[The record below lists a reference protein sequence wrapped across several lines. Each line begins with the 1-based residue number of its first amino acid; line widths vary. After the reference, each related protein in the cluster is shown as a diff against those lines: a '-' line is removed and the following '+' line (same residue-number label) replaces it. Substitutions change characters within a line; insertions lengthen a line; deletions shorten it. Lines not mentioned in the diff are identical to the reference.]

1 MLVFMRVSVGFVR
14 LSGVQSLNADVSDEL
29 WVLSTTRMEWTLS
42 IAAGESPSARE
53 GHTMATV
60 EAHHGNA
67 VYLVGGSF
75 DFDGSKFGV
84 SRASLIATIQY
95 FLPCQ
100 RLPSLEMTNHLI
112 A

>member
-1 MLVFMRVSVGFVR
+1 MTAGE
-14 LSGVQSLNADVSDEL
+14 SDEL
-29 WVLSTTRMEWTLS
+29 WVLSTTRMEWTLI
-42 IAAGESPSARE
+42 IAAGESPSARV

-60 EAHHGNA
+60 EARHGNA
-67 VYLVGGSF
+67 VYLVGGQQQ
-75 DFDGSKFGV
+75 DGSKFGV